1 MEGCEFEMA
10 NGSFVKSMSALVTGS
25 LAAQILS
32 IVVSPITTRL
42 FTPTELGVFTL
53 VASSTSMFGAVLSLR
68 YDMAVVYE
76 DSEENVYALIAL
88 SFVIC
93 LISSLLV
100 AVGYFL
106 YFQYFSLSDFSAPIA
121 AMFTFA
127 QCVLFGSINILNSYN
142 NRCKE
147 YGVMSASNV
156 ARSFAQNSG
165 TILSGLAH
173 LGSFGLLAAQTLGY
187 LFGLKRQSK
196 TLLGQLSRINKLNR
210 AQLKTV
216 AIKHR
221 GQAIWSS
228 PAAFANGFSYTVI
241 NYIVEFLYG
250 SSAVGLYS
258 LSFRMLGMPTNVI
271 AMNVSRVFAERAASE
286 KRESGSFTKLFRR
299 TLFLMC
305 LAAIPV
311 LVALVLLSPAL
322 FALVFGDEWRDAGI
336 YVQILSPM
344 FALRF
349 IAAGLNSSAMIAGKQ
364 QRDLLIQ
371 LMLIVAVFVS
381 FCITTVFKLPIE
393 SLLIVINAI
402 SSIIYVIYLK
412 IFWECSKCR

>member
-1 MEGCEFEMA
+1 MTD
-10 NGSFVKSMSALVTGS
+10 GSFVKSMSALVTGS
-25 LAAQILS
+25 LTAQILS
-32 IVVSPITTRL
+32 IVVSPVTTRL

-68 YDMAVVYE
+68 YDMAVVCE

-93 LISSLLV
+93 LISSLIV
-100 AVGYFL
+100 AVGYYF
-106 YFQYFSLSDFSAPIA
+106 YFQFFSLSSFSAPIA

-127 QCVLFGSINILNSYN
+127 QCFLFGSINILNSYN

-147 YGVMSASNV
+147 YGVMSISNV

-165 TILSGLAH
+165 TIISGLVH
-173 LGSFGLLAAQTLGY
+173 LGSFGLLTAQTLGY
-187 LFGLKRQSK
+187 LFGLKKQSK
-196 TLLGQLSRINKLNR
+196 TLLGQLSRIRKLNR
-210 AQLKTV
+210 TQLKAV

-241 NYIVEFLYG
+241 NYIVEFLY
-250 SSAVGLYS
+250 STSAVGLYS

-286 KRESGSFTKLFRR
+286 KRESGSFTRLFRR

-305 LAAIPV
+305 LASIPV
-311 LVALVLLSPAL
+311 LVALAVFSPAI
-322 FALVFGDEWRDAGI
+322 FALVFGNEWRDAGV

-349 IAAGLNSSAMIAGKQ
+349 IAAGLSSSAMIAGKQ
-364 QRDLLIQ
+364 QCDLLIQ
-371 LMLIVAVFVS
+371 LMLIIAVLVS
-381 FCITTVFKLPIE
+381 FCVTTVFKLPIE
-393 SLLIVINAI
+393 GLLMLINVM
-402 SSIIYVIYLK
+402 SSIIYVIYLAV
-412 IFWECSKCR
+412 FWECSKCR